1 LQVAQATATLM
12 LPAINADII
21 DEGVAKGDTA
31 HIITAGTVMLVVS
44 FAQISLSILAKF
56 LGVRTAMSL
65 GRGLRKSVFRQV
77 RTFSAREVAAFGVP
91 SLITRST
98 NDVQQVELL
107 VLMTATYLVATPIMA
122 IGGIVFAVTTDLGLS
137 GILAIAAPVILVIVI
152 VLVARMA
159 PQFGRMQTRTDAI
172 NRILR
177 EQLTGIRVVRA
188 FTREAEETERFR
200 TANGL
205 LARSALAATRLQTA
219 MPPSVMLVLNIS
231 SVAVLWFGAYR
242 VNEGSLQVGALIAY
256 LSYLAQILIAVML
269 ASSLGFLIPRAVVSA
284 RRLGAIL
291 ATTSSVAN
299 PAQPVIPAVGGAFE
313 LREAW
318 FTFPGAPEPALRGV
332 TMSVLPG
339 KTTAII
345 GSTGSGKSTLMN
357 VLTRQFDVT
366 SGAVLLGG
374 VDVRNMRPED
384 LWARMGVVSQHP
396 YLFSGTVESNLRT
409 SAAPVDAETLW
420 AALET
425 AEAGDFVRRLPG
437 GLRAPVLQGG
447 TNFSGGQRQR
457 LSIARALVQ
466 QPAILLL
473 DDAFSA
479 LDAATDARLRAAL
492 ARDFAQAAVVV
503 VAQRVATI
511 QRADEI
517 IVLDAGQVVARGT
530 HPELLLASPEYREIV
545 DSQREAE
552 ADT

>member
-1 LQVAQATATLM
+1 
-12 LPAINADII
+12 
-21 DEGVAKGDTA
+21 
-31 HIITAGTVMLVVS
+31 
-44 FAQISLSILAKF
+44 
-56 LGVRTAMSL
+56 
-65 GRGLRKSVFRQV
+65 
-77 RTFSAREVAAFGVP
+77 
-91 SLITRST
+91 
-98 NDVQQVELL
+98 
-107 VLMTATYLVATPIMA
+107 
-122 IGGIVFAVTTDLGLS
+122 
-137 GILAIAAPVILVIVI
+137 
-152 VLVARMA
+152 MA

>member
-1 LQVAQATATLM
+1 
-12 LPAINADII
+12 
-21 DEGVAKGDTA
+21 
-31 HIITAGTVMLVVS
+31 
-44 FAQISLSILAKF
+44 
-56 LGVRTAMSL
+56 
-65 GRGLRKSVFRQV
+65 
-77 RTFSAREVAAFGVP
+77 
-91 SLITRST
+91 
-98 NDVQQVELL
+98 
-107 VLMTATYLVATPIMA
+107 
-122 IGGIVFAVTTDLGLS
+122 
-137 GILAIAAPVILVIVI
+137 
-152 VLVARMA
+152 
-159 PQFGRMQTRTDAI
+159 
-172 NRILR
+172 
-177 EQLTGIRVVRA
+177 
-188 FTREAEETERFR
+188 
-200 TANGL
+200 
-205 LARSALAATRLQTA
+205 
-219 MPPSVMLVLNIS
+219 
-231 SVAVLWFGAYR
+231 
-242 VNEGSLQVGALIAY
+242 
-256 LSYLAQILIAVML
+256 
-269 ASSLGFLIPRAVVSA
+269 
-284 RRLGAIL
+284 
-291 ATTSSVAN
+291 
-299 PAQPVIPAVGGAFE
+299 
-313 LREAW
+313 
-318 FTFPGAPEPALRGV
+318 
-332 TMSVLPG
+332 
-339 KTTAII
+339 
-345 GSTGSGKSTLMN
+345 
-357 VLTRQFDVT
+357 
-366 SGAVLLGG
+366 
-374 VDVRNMRPED
+374 MRPED

>member
-1 LQVAQATATLM
+1 
-12 LPAINADII
+12 
-21 DEGVAKGDTA
+21 
-31 HIITAGTVMLVVS
+31 
-44 FAQISLSILAKF
+44 
-56 LGVRTAMSL
+56 
-65 GRGLRKSVFRQV
+65 
-77 RTFSAREVAAFGVP
+77 
-91 SLITRST
+91 
-98 NDVQQVELL
+98 
-107 VLMTATYLVATPIMA
+107 MA